1 MRMFQSMGKA
11 MRILFPVLT
20 LGATL
25 ALAGCDQKN
34 SANVTIKEKDSS
46 ITISANGQQFAVH
59 GHDGAQGE
67 VTISGN
73 SGNFTVHAGDGKS
86 VVEVNAVGVNVSGQ
100 LPAFV
105 PIYPGAKVVSTVSGG
120 DGKNGGGTVAFV
132 SNAAPAA
139 VIGFYRQKT
148 ASAGFRQNLDAND
161 NGSLL
166 YSAISGNRT
175 VQVLASSDGSG
186 THAQITW
193 SGQ

>member
-1 MRMFQSMGKA
+1 MRMFQSRGKA
-11 MRILFPVLT
+11 MRISIPVLM

-34 SANVTIKEKDSS
+34 SANVTIKDKDGSV
-46 ITISANGQQFAVH
+46 TISANGQQFAMH

-86 VVEVNAVGVNVSGQ
+86 VVEVNAAGVNVSGK

-105 PIYPGAKVVSTVSGG
+105 AIYPGAKVVSTVSGG
-120 DGKNGGGTVAFV
+120 DGKTGGGTVAFV

-139 VIGFYRQKT
+139 VIGFYRQKA

-166 YSAISGNRT
+166 YSATSGNRT
-175 VQVLASSDGSG
+175 VQVLASSDGGG